1 MLGCKGLGTT
11 VLHSCAQVSELLRD
25 VFYLYLGNKHI
36 KCHTGT
42 ELKYGSK
49 QQSLCYIDVSVHW
62 QACRNMWTS
71 FSGSLSFFM
80 LPTRGAT
87 SYIFH
92 CLLCKVS
99 VPYAQAVTFSH
110 FCPWRSHT
118 YNDIGEQLTPTSHV
132 QKIYSSKNAPF
143 PPPHPHPHPSFHQ
156 TFFFNSLTPR
166 GD

>member
-11 VLHSCAQVSELLRD
+11 VQHSCAQVSEVLRD

-49 QQSLCYIDVSVHW
+49 QQSLCYIDVLVHW

-71 FSGSLSFFM
+71 FLCQLKFLHVTYQRSHQLHFSLPFVYWF
-80 LPTRGAT
+80 
-87 SYIFH
+87 
-92 CLLCKVS
+92 KVS

-143 PPPHPHPHPSFHQ
+143 SPPHPFLHY
-156 TFFFNSLTPR
+156 TFFLTL
-166 GD
+166 

>member
-92 CLLCKVS
+92 YLLCKVS

-110 FCPWRSHT
+110 FCPWRSHI

-132 QKIYSSKNAPF
+132 QKIYTVQRMPPS
-143 PPPHPHPHPSFHQ
+143 PPPPTPPF
-156 TFFFNSLTPR
+156 TTLFFLTL
-166 GD
+166 